1 MAWSGLAR
9 SYGNSIFNFL
19 RDLHTVFHSGCTN
32 LHSHW
37 QYIRIPFSSHPFQHV
52 LFADI
57 LMIAILTGMKLHL
70 VVDLICISLII
81 SDVGHLFMCLV
92 AICMS
97 SLRKCLLRCSAHFA
111 SGLFV
116 FCFCCMICSHILEIK
131 PLLVTS
137 FINSFSSSIG
147 CLFFMVYFDVRK
159 LVSLTR
165 SHLFI
170 FVFIS
175 IAFRDW
181 PKKTLVWVMSE
192 NVLPMLS
199 SRKGMVSCFM
209 FKSLS
214 HYEFIF
220 VYGVRVCSN
229 FIDLCASV
237 QLSQHHLLKRLFPPV
252 FIFLL
257 ENLYFLEH
265 F

>member
-37 QYIRIPFSSHPFQHV
+37 QCIKIPFSSHPLQHV

-70 VVDLICISLII
+70 VDLICISLII

-137 FINSFSSSIG
+137 FINSFSNSIG
-147 CLFFMVYFDVRK
+147 CLFFYG
-159 LVSLTR
+159 
-165 SHLFI
+165 LFWCEK
-170 FVFIS
+170 
-175 IAFRDW
+175 A
-181 PKKTLVWVMSE
+181 
-192 NVLPMLS
+192 
-199 SRKGMVSCFM
+199 C
-209 FKSLS
+209 KS
-214 HYEFIF
+214 
-220 VYGVRVCSN
+220 
-229 FIDLCASV
+229 D
-237 QLSQHHLLKRLFPPV
+237 
-252 FIFLL
+252 
-257 ENLYFLEH
+257 
-265 F
+265 